1 MSDIIY
7 FSINVITLIIFIK
20 NYHKDKEI
28 TFIIWVAVSVL
39 ILSFGTL
46 LLIFKGLDDLYNN
59 K

>member
-28 TFIIWVAVSVL
+28 TFILWVAVSVL

-46 LLIFKGLDDLYNN
+46 LLIFKGLDDLY
-59 K
+59 KDK